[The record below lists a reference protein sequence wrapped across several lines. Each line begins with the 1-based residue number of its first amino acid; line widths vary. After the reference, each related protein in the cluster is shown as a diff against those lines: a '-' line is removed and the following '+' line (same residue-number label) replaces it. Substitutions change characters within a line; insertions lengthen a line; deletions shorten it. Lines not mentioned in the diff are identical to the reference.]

1 MFGSLKTE
9 GLRKLG
15 SKLELKD
22 CLIIHLKRSLER
34 KPQIKKLKKD
44 LPYRTKV
51 VDAIDGS
58 KPDNDFSKSY
68 IPRLLRPYYPFR
80 LRSAEVACFQSHR
93 KCWQEILDR
102 GLEAALIIEDD
113 VDIIDR
119 EFTAAVKL
127 AMKTIKMGDLI
138 RLPMKPREKPRN
150 RSLKRDNISIFE
162 PTVIG
167 LGTQAQIVTYD
178 AARQLLEKTE
188 HFDRPIDVYL
198 QLRWKHGVRILT
210 LWPNGVREISAI
222 LGGSLIKGKS
232 NGDRLRR
239 EVLRPLYRAK
249 LRIYALINDRK

>member
-1 MFGSLKTE
+1 M
-9 GLRKLG
+9 RKLSG
-15 SKLELKD
+15 KLTLKD
-22 CLIIHLKRSLER
+22 CLIIHLERSLER
-34 KPQIKKLKKD
+34 KPQVRKLKKD

-51 VDAIDGS
+51 IEAIDGG

-68 IPRLLRPYYPFR
+68 IPSLLRPRYPFN
-80 LRSAEVACFQSHR
+80 LRSAEVACFHSHR

-102 GLEAALIIEDD
+102 DLEAAIIIEDD
-113 VDIIDR
+113 VDIIDG

-127 AMKTIKMGDLI
+127 AMKEIKMGHLI

-178 AARQLLEKTE
+178 AARRLLEKTE

-198 QLRWKHGVRILT
+198 QLRWEHGVRILT
-210 LWPNGVREISAI
+210 LWPNGVREYSSS
-222 LGGSLIKGKS
+222 LGGSLIGKERKNS
-232 NGDRLRR
+232 DKLRR
-239 EVLRPLYRAK
+239 ELLRPLYRAR
-249 LRIYALINDRK
+249 LNIYARIKKS

>member
-1 MFGSLKTE
+1 MRNLSGKLTLKN
-9 GLRKLG
+9 
-15 SKLELKD
+15 
-22 CLIIHLKRSLER
+22 CLIIHLERSLER
-34 KPQIKKLKKD
+34 KPQVRKLKKD

-51 VDAIDGS
+51 IEAIDGS
-58 KPDNDFSKSY
+58 KPDNDFSKNY
-68 IPRLLRPYYPFR
+68 TPRLLRPLYPFS
-80 LRSAEVACFQSHR
+80 LRPAEVATFQSHR

-113 VDIIDR
+113 VDIINR

-127 AMKTIKMGDLI
+127 AMKEIKMGDLI

-178 AARQLLEKTE
+178 AARRLLEKTE

-210 LWPNGVREISAI
+210 LWPNGVRERSSS
-222 LGGSLIKGKS
+222 LGGSLIGKERS
-232 NGDRLRR
+232 NGDKLRR
-239 EVLRPLYRAK
+239 ELLRPFYRAK
-249 LRIYALINDRK
+249 LNIYSRIKN

>member
-1 MFGSLKTE
+1 M
-9 GLRKLG
+9 
-15 SKLELKD
+15 KD
-22 CLIIHLKRSLER
+22 CLIIHLERSLER
-34 KPQIKKLKKD
+34 KPQVRKLKKD

-51 VDAIDGS
+51 IEAVDGS

-68 IPRLLRPYYPFR
+68 TPRLLRPRYPFS

-113 VDIIDR
+113 VDIIDG

-127 AMKTIKMGDLI
+127 AMKEIKMGDLI
-138 RLPMKPREKPRN
+138 RFPIKPREKPRN
-150 RSLKRDNISIFE
+150 RSVKRDNISIFE

-178 AARQLLEKTE
+178 AAERLLEKTE

-198 QLRWKHGVRILT
+198 QLRWKHGVRVLT
-210 LWPNGVREISAI
+210 LWPNGVRENSSS
-222 LGGSLIKGKS
+222 LGGSMIGNERS
-232 NGDRLRR
+232 NGDKLRR
-239 EVLRPLYRAK
+239 ELLRPLYRGK
-249 LRIYALINDRK
+249 LKIYSRIKKRK